1 LGFDEDIALR
11 AAGEGIYEG
20 EIGGGWWTPRGPLGG
35 YVMALM
41 INGLEQAVD
50 DPARQARSCT
60 MQFLRPPQ
68 AGPVTVRTTIERRGR
83 TLTSVSGRLE
93 QAGKLMGVALG
104 SFSTAWESPLL
115 VDDAAMPAVDP
126 PRGRSTERDR
136 VPGTESPPFVDRMVF
151 QHRFGPPLFS
161 RAEHAEVGG
170 WLGLSEERP
179 LDAPAIT
186 ILADAWFPAVWTR
199 LRAIAGAPTIDLTV
213 HFRAPLPV
221 DDTLLLGRFRT
232 RLVRD
237 GFFDEDGELWAPD
250 GTLVAQ
256 SRQLGLLIGGEA

>member
-11 AAGEGIYEG
+11 KTGEGLYEG
-20 EIGGGWWTPRGPLGG
+20 EIRGDWWTPRGPLGG

-41 INGLEQAVD
+41 INGLQQTVD

-68 AGPVTVRTTIERRGR
+68 AGPITIRTTVERTGR
-83 TLTSVSGRLE
+83 TLTSVSGRLD
-93 QAGKLMGVALG
+93 QGGKLMGIALA
-104 SFSTAWESPLL
+104 SFSAPWQSPLL
-115 VDDAAMPAVDP
+115 DDAPMPEVAP
-126 PRGRSTERDR
+126 PAGRESAREGL
-136 VPGTESPPFVDRMVF
+136 PGSEPPPFVDRMFF

-161 RAEHAEVGG
+161 RADRAEVGG
-170 WLGLSEERP
+170 WLGLREERP
-179 LDAPAIT
+179 LDAMVVAI
-186 ILADAWFPAVWTR
+186 LSDAWFPAPWPR
-199 LRAIAGAPTIDLTV
+199 LRAIAGAPTIDLTI
-213 HFRAPLPV
+213 HFRSRLPL
-221 DDTLLLGRFRT
+221 DDTLLLGHFRT

-237 GFFDEDGELWAPD
+237 GFFDEDGDLWAPD